1 MPYGRKFCPTAKNI
15 WNIYFG
21 VRISAF
27 PNEWGKKTNL
37 YGHPKMCSEKF
48 PKTTML
54 HICRLELKKV
64 AVKNIKW
71 LT

>member
-1 MPYGRKFCPTAKNI
+1 MVENSVPRSKVFEIFTSEFEFRLFLTK
-15 WNIYFG
+15 
-21 VRISAF
+21 
-27 PNEWGKKTNL
+27 EEKKTNL

-64 AVKNIKW
+64 AVKNIK
-71 LT
+71 